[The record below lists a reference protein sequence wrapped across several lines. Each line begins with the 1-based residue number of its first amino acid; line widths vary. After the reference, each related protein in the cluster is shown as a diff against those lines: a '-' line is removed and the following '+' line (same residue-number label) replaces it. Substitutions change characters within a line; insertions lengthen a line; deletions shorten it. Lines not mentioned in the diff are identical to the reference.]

1 MILVIGGA
9 FQGKQQFARGLSGEE
24 DWADGQTCEEK
35 ELDTC
40 GGMTRFHEY
49 IRNRL
54 AEGQDCTGIPER
66 VMRTNPHVVLVANEL
81 GCGVVPVDAFDRRY
95 RETVGRVC
103 TALAEE
109 AEAVYRVICGI
120 GMKIK

>member
-9 FQGKQQFARGLSGEE
+9 FQGKRQFARELCGLEE
-24 DWADGQTCEEK
+24 WTDGQSCREE

-40 GGMTRFHEY
+40 GGMIHFHEY

-54 AEGQDCTGIPER
+54 AEGQDCAGLAKR
-66 VMRTNPHVVLVANEL
+66 VARMNPGVVLISNEL
-81 GCGVVPVDAFDRRY
+81 GCGVVPVDPFDRRY

-103 TALAEE
+103 TGLAAE
-109 AEAVYRVICGI
+109 AEAVYRVVCGI
-120 GMKIK
+120 GVRIK